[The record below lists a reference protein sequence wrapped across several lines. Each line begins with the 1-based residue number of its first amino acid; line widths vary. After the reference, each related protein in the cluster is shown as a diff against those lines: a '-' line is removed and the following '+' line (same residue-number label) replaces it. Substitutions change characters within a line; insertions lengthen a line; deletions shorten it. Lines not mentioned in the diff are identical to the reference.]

1 MDYVFKNYSVAD
13 MQNKGKGY
21 KLLEVL
27 NNLYPDVFQN
37 FYLTFSVSTSLLNA
51 PSPFKERC
59 EFVCKRM
66 GLITMEVDNKLVFVS
81 IVSANTIKRIFT
93 LPRFRNKGYA
103 LYFLK
108 YMRTF
113 SDEPLT
119 SPVEPHIIPLFKK
132 AGWFIT
138 QEVNQDGT
146 INMISIT

>member
-1 MDYVFKNYSVAD
+1 MDYVFKNYSFAD

-27 NNLYPDVFQN
+27 NNLYPDVFHN
-37 FYLTFSVSTSLLNA
+37 FYLTFDLSISMLDA
-51 PSPFKERC
+51 PSPFKERNA
-59 EFVCKRM
+59 FISKRM

-81 IVSANTIKRIFT
+81 IVSANIIKRIFT

-103 LYFLK
+103 LHFLK
-108 YMRTF
+108 YIRTF
-113 SDEPLT
+113 SDDPLT